1 LDKEAPAAAPRRAA
15 QGSERAGKETMA
27 EIVALNELAAQV
39 RSGMRVAVPADYCGV
54 AMAATAAIIAHR
66 PENLHLV
73 CVPITGMQGDMLIGE
88 GLVGVIET
96 SAVTLGEAGGA
107 PRFLDGVRNGAFRL
121 MDATCPA
128 VHSGLIAAQKGVPFL
143 PIRGIVGSD
152 LLKTRTDWKIIANPF
167 AENDPIVV
175 VPAIHPDIA
184 LFHAPEADRYGNV
197 RIGRRRE
204 LATMAYASK
213 ATLVTV
219 ERICE
224 TSLLRDED
232 SAAGVLPALYVDRI
246 AVAPQGAWPIGLWGE
261 YPADTAEIARYAAM
275 ARTPEG
281 FAAYMDGFSRRL
293 AEAA

>member
-1 LDKEAPAAAPRRAA
+1 MNEIVAKGR
-15 QGSERAGKETMA
+15 KFMA
-27 EIVALNELAAQV
+27 EIVSLQALAAQV
-39 RSGMRVAVPADYCGV
+39 RSGMRVAVPADYGGV
-54 AMAATAAIIAHR
+54 AMAATAAIIANR
-66 PENLHLV
+66 PQNLHLV
-73 CVPITGMQGDMLIGE
+73 GVPVTGMQGDMLIGE
-88 GLVGVIET
+88 GLVGVLET

-107 PRFLDGVRNGAFRL
+107 PRFIDGVRHGAFRL

-143 PIRGIVGSD
+143 PIRGIIGSD
-152 LLKTRTDWKIIANPF
+152 LLKTRTDWKIIDNPY
-167 AENDPIVV
+167 APDDPIVV

-184 LFHAPEADRYGNV
+184 LFHAPEADRFGNV

-219 ERICE
+219 ERISE
-224 TSLLRDED
+224 TSLLHDED
-232 SAAGVLPALYVDRI
+232 SAAGVLPALYVERI
-246 AVAPQGAWPIGLWGE
+246 AVVPRGAWPIGLWDE

-281 FAAYMDGFSRRL
+281 FAAYMDGFTRRL

>member
-1 LDKEAPAAAPRRAA
+1 M
-15 QGSERAGKETMA
+15 G
-27 EIVALNELAAQV
+27 EIVSLEALAARV

-54 AMAATAAIIAHR
+54 AMAATAAIIANR

-88 GLVGVIET
+88 GLVGVLET

-107 PRFLDGVRNGAFRL
+107 PRFIDGVRKGAFRL

-152 LLKTRTDWKIIANPF
+152 LLKTRTDWKIIDNPF
-167 AENDPIVV
+167 ADNDPIVV
-175 VPAIHPDIA
+175 VPAIHPDIS
-184 LFHAPEADRYGNV
+184 LFHAPEADRFGNV

-204 LATMAYASK
+204 LATMAHASK

-219 ERICE
+219 ERISE
-224 TSLLRDED
+224 ISLLRDED
-232 SAAGVLPALYVDRI
+232 SAAGVLPALYVDKI
-246 AVAPQGAWPIGLWGE
+246 AVAPRGAWPIGLWGE

-293 AEAA
+293 REAA